1 MLIFLFIFCLKYK
14 PGEGK
19 QCVVDTVDWPILLL
33 SQFPSGVTSFTA
45 KARKLKKKKSKQ
57 TNKKTPTF
65 PGKFSDVTHVL
76 ESFACIY
83 LKLKGY
89 LGKEAEIVQG
99 VQILLVQI

>member
-45 KARKLKKKKSKQ
+45 KARKLKKRKKKKKSKQ
-57 TNKKTPTF
+57 TKNTF
-65 PGKFSDVTHVL
+65 TEEVRFKLDLGGWGGFSYSSFEPQVPVL
-76 ESFACIY
+76 T
-83 LKLKGY
+83 
-89 LGKEAEIVQG
+89 
-99 VQILLVQI
+99 